1 MDDLINKAAGAA
13 GLAGGAL
20 MFSPLGFPF
29 LFHGVSGALVGGATL
44 YAANAVMG
52 KIVEENRRESG
63 PSDEKAASEPYS
75 NEGTQAE

>member
-29 LFHGVSGALVGGATL
+29 LFHGVSGVLVGGATL
-44 YAANAVMG
+44 YAANAVVG
-52 KIVEENRRESG
+52 KIVEENRREPGSG
-63 PSDEKAASEPYS
+63 DEQAAPGPFPH
-75 NEGTQAE
+75 EGMPDE